1 MSDLI
6 AQTRYGKVQG
16 SEQGSISVWKGI
28 PFAQPPTGEHRFRAP
43 QPPQGWTGVR
53 EATTFSPMAPQVPE
67 MGASLVGS
75 LGEESAVEPRPMS
88 EDCLY
93 LNIWSPG
100 RAAEKRPV
108 MVYIHGGAFTLGSA
122 SDPWYD
128 GTSFA
133 AKHNLVVVSLNYRL
147 GILGFV
153 SLKDLA
159 ESQAG
164 YTANCGL
171 LDQIAAL
178 EWVHEHIAAFGG
190 DPEQVTVMGE
200 SAGAMSIGA

>member
-1 MSDLI
+1 MSNLI
-6 AQTRYGKVQG
+6 VETRYGKVQG
-16 SEQGSISVWKGI
+16 YEQGSISVWKGI
-28 PFAQPPTGEHRFRAP
+28 PFAQPPTGELRFRAP
-43 QPPQGWTGVR
+43 QPPEPWKGVR
-53 EATTFSPMAPQVPE
+53 MATTFSPMAPQVPE
-67 MGASLVGS
+67 VGASMVGAI
-75 LGEESAVEPRPMS
+75 GADRAVEQRPMS

-100 RAAEKRPV
+100 TDQEKRQV

-133 AKHNLVVVSLNYRL
+133 TKHNIVVVSLNYRL

-153 SLKDLA
+153 SFKDLA
-159 ESQAG
+159 GAEAG

-178 EWVHEHIAAFGG
+178 KWVRENIAAFGG
-190 DPEQVTVMGE
+190 D
-200 SAGAMSIGA
+200 

>member
-1 MSDLI
+1 MGNPI
-6 AQTRYGKVQG
+6 VETRYGKVQG
-16 SEQGSISVWKGI
+16 YEQGAISVWKGI
-28 PFAQPPTGEHRFRAP
+28 SFAQPPTGTRRFRAP
-43 QPPQGWTGVR
+43 QPPEPWTGVR
-53 EATTFSPMAPQVPE
+53 ETTAFSPMAPQVPA
-67 MGASLVGS
+67 MGASMVGA
-75 LGEESAVEPRPMS
+75 LGAERAVDQRPMS

-100 RAAEKRPV
+100 ADQEKRPV

-133 AKHNLVVVSLNYRL
+133 ANHNLVVVSLNYRL

-153 SLKDLA
+153 SLQDLTGA
-159 ESQAG
+159 DAG
-164 YTANCGL
+164 YTANCAL

-178 EWVHEHIAAFGG
+178 EWVRENIVAFGG
-190 DPEQVTVMGE
+190 DPGQVTVMGE
-200 SAGAMSIGA
+200 SAGR